1 MLTKVPDDG
10 VVGIFVVVIG
20 VLLIVLLID
29 PVVVGPVV
37 VVSGTVD
44 DVGCGDSVDVVI
56 GVDSVTGSVRTYVT
70 YILCKCFVSFEQRF
84 FLFRQLYRMIF

>member
-20 VLLIVLLID
+20 VLLIVLLVD
-29 PVVVGPVV
+29 SVGVGPVV

-70 YILCKCFVSFEQRF
+70 YILCKCLSHLSNDSLCFVN
-84 FLFRQLYRMIF
+84 YTA